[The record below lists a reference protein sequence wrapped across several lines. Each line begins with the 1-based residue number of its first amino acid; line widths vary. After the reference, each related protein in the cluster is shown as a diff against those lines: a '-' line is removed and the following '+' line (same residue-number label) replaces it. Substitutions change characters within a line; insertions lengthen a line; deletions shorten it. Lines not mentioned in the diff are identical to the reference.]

1 MNYSAMTLIIIAII
15 CWVPSTNKDI
25 AKRVE
30 PRLEPK
36 TPRAGPAFA
45 NWAFAMSSKA
55 MQGRAGLE
63 EPPRNEGKLRLLW
76 SKVLPQAS
84 PVVDPLVIAGDIE
97 LFVACVRAGLSV
109 QQATSAVSIV
119 ADEPTA
125 TYWIQVNSLLALGVE
140 PERAWVHMSQLPG
153 LQELARLVVMSEHS
167 GAAIASGC
175 QRLVDTLRAD
185 ATSNAIAKAERA
197 GVFISLPLAMCFLP
211 AFIVL
216 GLVPVVISLGAQLL

>member
-1 MNYSAMTLIIIAII
+1 MNYSAMTLIIIAIM
-15 CWVPSTNKDI
+15 CWMPSTNNDI
-25 AKRVE
+25 TQRDEKR
-30 PRLEPK
+30 LGPK

-45 NWAFAMSSKA
+45 NSAFAMSSKA
-55 MQGRAGLE
+55 MQGRAGRE

-97 LFVACVRAGLSV
+97 PFVACVRARFSV
-109 QQATSAVSIV
+109 HQASSAVSIV
-119 ADEPTA
+119 AYEPTA
-125 TYWIQVNSLLALGVE
+125 TYRMQLYSVLVVGVE
-140 PERAWVHMSQLPG
+140 AEMVWVPLSQLPR
-153 LQELARLVVMSEHS
+153 LQELACLVVMSEYS

-175 QRLVDTLRAD
+175 QRLGDTLRAD

-216 GLVPVVISLGAQLL
+216 

>member
-1 MNYSAMTLIIIAII
+1 MNYSVIALILLAAT
-15 CWVPSTNKDI
+15 CWIPSATSNT
-25 AKRVE
+25 ATRARR
-30 PRLEPK
+30 RLSTK
-36 TPRAGPAFA
+36 TPRAGPQDSS
-45 NWAFAMSSKA
+45 AMPNKF
-55 MQGRAGLE
+55 Q
-63 EPPRNEGKLRLLW
+63 LLF
-76 SKVLPQAS
+76 KNMLAKHS
-84 PVVDPLVIAGDIE
+84 PSADPLVVAGDIE

-119 ADEPTA
+119 AEAPTA
-125 TYWIQVNSLLALGVE
+125 TYWKQVNSLLALGVE
-140 PERAWVHMSQLPG
+140 PERAWVHMQQLPG
-153 LQELARLVVMSEHS
+153 LQVLARLVTMSEHS

-175 QRLVDTLRAD
+175 QRLVETLRAD

>member
-1 MNYSAMTLIIIAII
+1 MNYSIIALMLIAAT
-15 CWVPSTNKDI
+15 CWIPSATSNT
-25 AKRVE
+25 AARVE
-30 PRLEPK
+30 RRLSSK
-36 TPRAGPAFA
+36 TPRAGPEDAPA
-45 NWAFAMSSKA
+45 KQSTQSAVQN
-55 MQGRAGLE
+55 
-63 EPPRNEGKLRLLW
+63 LLK
-76 SKVLPQAS
+76 KVLAKNAS
-84 PVVDPLVIAGDIE
+84 SIDPLVIAGDIE

-125 TYWIQVNSLLALGVE
+125 TYWKQVNSLLALGVE
-140 PERAWVHMSQLPG
+140 PERAWVHMQQLPG
-153 LQELARLVVMSEHS
+153 LQELARLVCMSEHS

-197 GVFISLPLAMCFLP
+197 GVFISVPLAMCFLP

-216 GLVPVVISLGAQLL
+216 GLVPVVISLGSQLL

>member
-1 MNYSAMTLIIIAII
+1 M
-15 CWVPSTNKDI
+15 P
-25 AKRVE
+25 
-30 PRLEPK
+30 
-36 TPRAGPAFA
+36 
-45 NWAFAMSSKA
+45 
-55 MQGRAGLE
+55 GRAGLE

-76 SKVLPQAS
+76 SKALPQAS

-153 LQELARLVVMSEHS
+153 LQELARLVVMSEYS

-175 QRLVDTLRAD
+175 QRLGDTLRAD

-197 GVFISLPLAMCFLP
+197 GVFISLPMAMCFLP